1 MEKTPFSHFI
11 DLIAFDQSILV
22 LEKEVSKLVE
32 VIKKTESTL
41 LVLDEESEKERL
53 FVHDLR
59 KSVDVHELEMRSLD
73 EQVKAA
79 RERSA
84 RATTTKEYQSFK
96 KECDQLKNLQHEQE
110 EVLMAAWNAF
120 EAAQKSFDSKMVVL
134 NDKKAVLVLQIEEYD
149 KKKQSMHGQIAELM
163 VTRSGYVQNIPQE
176 WFDKYNRMRSIVP
189 NPVVPVVAGTCGGCS
204 YLLRVQTMMS
214 LDLKKMIE
222 CSGCYRLIYKDFN
235 EGLVR

>member
-32 VIKKTESTL
+32 LIKTVEATL
-41 LVLDEESEKERL
+41 VSLDEEYEKEKL
-53 FVHDLR
+53 LIHNLR
-59 KSVDVHELEMRSLD
+59 KIVDEHELEMRSLD
-73 EQVKAA
+73 EQEKAA
-79 RERSA
+79 RERSE

-96 KECDQLKNLQHEQE
+96 KECDQFKNLQHEHE
-110 EVLMAAWNAF
+110 EVLMAAWNTF
-120 EAAQKSFDSKMVVL
+120 EGAKKNFDAKTAVL
-134 NDKKAVLVLQIEEYD
+134 NDKKAALVLQIEEYE
-149 KKKQSMHGQIAELM
+149 KKKQSMYDQIAQLT
-163 VTRSGYVQNIPQE
+163 VTRSGYVQHIPEE
-176 WFDKYNRMRSIVP
+176 WFDKYSRMRSIVP

-204 YLLRVQTMMS
+204 YLLRMQTMMS

-235 EGLVR
+235 EGLVK